1 MHSTSLVVED
11 CRFLKAREAVMQALA
26 SQSGTTQ
33 DISADVALRTALD
46 AYAIPSQFWHTG
58 GGCTARYVAFGPEND
73 TSEHQLHI
81 VITDDAS
88 VDHPVAHHS
97 GWLAIWHGPEFDG
110 YADNELYNC
119 ESTLTNPTLADMAHD
134 SASCARAIRD
144 WLDGS
149 TTQWIHNEVSLEGIA
164 GPYRCQTRPEHWDG
178 YCAPRFTRAVM
189 RHICADT
196 QSAHRAGHWNTPAH
210 FEGDTVVIVTPHGR
224 AEVLPDQDGHYR
236 PGAFHWPWTEYTDR
250 DTGPVDEL
258 VRTLR
263 WKYEREADSWT
274 VLAADHGWR
283 VKVIDVLP
291 TPSPQKAPHVADAL
305 YNTLYEAALSSYQ
318 VTANGPGD
326 AAAAVRAHFAT
337 TRADR
342 DPDATVVIFDL
353 PGVHLPMPRR

>member
-1 MHSTSLVVED
+1 MSATSVAAVA
-11 CRFLKAREAVMQALA
+11 RFLKAGEAATQAFA

-33 DISADVALRTALD
+33 DISADVALKAALD
-46 AYAIPSQFWHTG
+46 AYAIPSAFRHTG
-58 GGCTARYVAFGPEND
+58 GGCTARYISIGPD
-73 TSEHQLHI
+73 SPRPEHQQYI
-81 VITDDAS
+81 AITDDAS

-97 GWLAIWHGPEFDG
+97 GWFAMRYGPEFDG
-110 YADNELYNC
+110 YADNDLYC
-119 ESTLTNPTLADMAHD
+119 RKSPLTNPTLADMAHD

-144 WLDGS
+144 WFDGS
-149 TTQWIHNEVSLEGIA
+149 ATQWIRNEVTLDGIA

-178 YCAPRFTRAVM
+178 YCAPRFTRTIM
-189 RHICADT
+189 RKICADT
-196 QSAHRAGHWNTPAH
+196 QDAHRAGQWNAPAH

-224 AEVLPDQDGHYR
+224 TEVLPDQDSHYR
-236 PGAFHWPWTEYTDR
+236 PGAFHWPWTEYTHR
-250 DTGPVDEL
+250 DTAHVNEL
-258 VRTLR
+258 LRAVR
-263 WKYEREADSWT
+263 WNYEHEADSWT

-305 YNTLYEAALSSYQ
+305 YNTLHQAALTSYQ

-342 DPDATVVIFDL
+342 DPDATAVIFDL
-353 PGVHLPMPRR
+353 PGTHLPAPHP